1 MVALTKPNNDIVNK
15 KLSSISLKRNNIIE
29 TSTNGIYVNGGV
41 YFFKNKFLKLIPLK
55 KISLENDIIPIL
67 IKKKKFF
74 GKYYPNFFI
83 DIGSHKYFNLAKKK
97 LFKFFFRP
105 ALFLDRDGT
114 INQDK
119 KGYTYK
125 LNELKFMPKI
135 IKKLKNFSRN
145 SYYFFIITNQSGIAK
160 KKFSQKNFLNFQREL
175 YKKLNSKSLYI
186 NDTEY
191 CPHHPEAKLLSL
203 KKKCQCRKPNNL
215 MIRRIINKWPIN
227 IKKSLFVGD
236 QITDYKVSKK
246 SKIKF
251 QYYKDFIKF

>member
-1 MVALTKPNNDIVNK
+1 
-15 KLSSISLKRNNIIE
+15 
-29 TSTNGIYVNGGV
+29 
-41 YFFKNKFLKLIPLK
+41 
-55 KISLENDIIPIL
+55 
-67 IKKKKFF
+67 
-74 GKYYPNFFI
+74 
-83 DIGSHKYFNLAKKK
+83 
-97 LFKFFFRP
+97 
-105 ALFLDRDGT
+105 
-114 INQDK
+114 
-119 KGYTYK
+119 
-125 LNELKFMPKI
+125 MPKI